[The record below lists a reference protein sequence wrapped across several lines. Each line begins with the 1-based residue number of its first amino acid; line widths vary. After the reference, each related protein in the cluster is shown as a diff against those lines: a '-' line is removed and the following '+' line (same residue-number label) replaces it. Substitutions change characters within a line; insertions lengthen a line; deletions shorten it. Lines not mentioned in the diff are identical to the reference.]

1 MDSEAGRA
9 ASAAAAAAAFIGTI
23 EPVKSNG
30 YSEKRVSMIS
40 MNVTTHKCSFYRWR
54 GSDYSEPWL

>member
-9 ASAAAAAAAFIGTI
+9 ASAAAAAAAAAFIGTI

-40 MNVTTHKCSFYRWR
+40 MNVTTHKCSFYR
-54 GSDYSEPWL
+54 